1 MGSVILGLSKGDAM
15 PSRVENMVQ
24 TETGPR
30 HVMQGTYL
38 GVRIEVVA
46 GYDIETDGWLFH
58 IYVSR
63 SSGQTDRLSDLPTKY
78 WAKSLDSAFDQG
90 FELAVRHLTPNEDAS
105 EKGA

>member
-1 MGSVILGLSKGDAM
+1 M

-46 GYDIETDGWLFH
+46 GYDIETDGWLYH

-63 SSGQTDRLSDLPTKY
+63 SSGQTDRLSEIPTKHR
-78 WAKSLDSAFDQG
+78 AKSLDSAFDQG
-90 FELAVRHLTPNEDAS
+90 FELAVKYLTPSEDAPAK
-105 EKGA
+105 EA

>member
-1 MGSVILGLSKGDAM
+1 M

-38 GVRIEVVA
+38 GARIEVVA

-63 SSGQTDRLSDLPTKY
+63 SSGQTDRLSEIPTKCR
-78 WAKSLDSAFDQG
+78 AKSLDSAFDQG
-90 FELAVRHLTPNEDAS
+90 FALAVKYLTPTEDAS
-105 EKGA
+105 AKEA

>member
-1 MGSVILGLSKGDAM
+1 M

-38 GVRIEVVA
+38 GARIEVVA
-46 GYDIETDGWLFH
+46 GYDIQTDGWLFH

-63 SSGQTDRLSDLPTKY
+63 SSGQTDRLGEYPTRY
-78 WAKSLDSAFDQG
+78 RAKSLDGAFDQG
-90 FELAVRHLTPNEDAS
+90 FELAVQHLTPNEEAS
-105 EKGA
+105 AKEV